1 MLLFKLM
8 DKIMYEYYK
17 KRKERGGRVAGN
29 ETSVDLKLRST
40 NLVSS
45 FGVSCRIRLESSMIQ
60 SYFIKN

>member
-1 MLLFKLM
+1 
-8 DKIMYEYYK
+8 MYEYYK